1 MTFLTE
7 PEPPRGVALHVLPGI
22 RRVVARNPSVMTNH
36 GTNTFLLDSDDGLT
50 VIDPGPNDAQHV
62 ADVVRAAG
70 STPIKRL
77 VVTHAHADHHG
88 AAKAMQEAT
97 GAQSWGYH
105 TSGSPG
111 FSADHPLDDGD
122 EVAGLQAVF
131 TPGHAPDHLSF
142 AYNVPG
148 TGQILFSGDHVM
160 AWSSSIVD
168 PPQGSMRAYY
178 NSLELLLPRPDVL
191 YLPAHGPLEP
201 NPSALVQQLLAH
213 RKMREAAILEALR
226 NGPAT
231 VRDIAAHLYAKT
243 DRNLKI
249 AAERNVLAHLLK
261 LQEEAFV
268 VEQAESMQRQEAA
281 TDDSALISFES
292 GDPDAMRQAY
302 WKRLQLDATREFSKA
317 A

>member
-1 MTFLTE
+1 MTFLSE
-7 PEPPRGVALHVLPGI
+7 PEPPRGVALDVVPGI

-36 GTNTFLLDSDDGLT
+36 GTNTFLLDGDDGLT
-50 VIDPGPNDAQHV
+50 VIDPGPNDAEHV
-62 ADVVRAAG
+62 ADVLKAAG
-70 STPIKRL
+70 KTPIRRL
-77 VVTHAHADHHG
+77 VLTHAHADHHG
-88 AAKAMQEAT
+88 AAKAMREAT

-111 FSADHPLDDGD
+111 FTADHRLDDGD
-122 EVAGLQAVF
+122 AVAGLTAVF
-131 TPGHAPDHLSF
+131 TPGHAPDHLCF

-168 PPQGSMRAYY
+168 PPQGNMRAYY
-178 NSLELLLPRPDVL
+178 NSLALLLPRPDVL

-213 RKMREAAILEALR
+213 RKTREAAILEALR
-226 NGPAT
+226 KGPAT
-231 VRDIAAHLYAKT
+231 VRDIATRLYAKT
-243 DRNLKI
+243 DMHLKI

-261 LQEEAFV
+261 LQEEELV
-268 VEQAESMQRQEAA
+268 VEPADSRQRQDPV
-281 TDDSALISFES
+281 TDDSASISFES

-302 WKRLQLDATREFSKA
+302 WNRLQQDAMRAFSEA